1 MERFLTTIFS
11 RGVAAWWPTVEQVE
25 LLDRLLR
32 APATIALLPRA
43 ELAATWARVH
53 GGQALGVP
61 PCSIRAWANKETRNA
76 YIFIDASETR
86 DSVIWLM
93 GHELGHLELRRA
105 PLVELS
111 VTVPRGPEYLATD
124 AGHEAA
130 PEEQLVNQVGASV
143 VELLTGRRQMLDR
156 HWWRARARELGECRG
171 FNARD

>member
-1 MERFLTTIFS
+1 MERFLAVHFS
-11 RGVAAWWPTVEQVE
+11 EGTKRWLPSLEQLG

-32 APATIALLPRA
+32 APATVELLPRA
-43 ELAATWARVH
+43 KLAATWAQVH

-76 YIFIDASETR
+76 YIFVDASETR

-93 GHELGHLELRRA
+93 GHELAHLELRLA

-124 AGHEAA
+124 EGHEAD

-156 HWWRARARELGECRG
+156 HWWRARARRMGACEG
-171 FNARD
+171 FGA